1 LGTGSESE
9 FPWVAA
15 MANDRFRKSLRFS
28 LRTLMVFVLI
38 FAVFLGW
45 RVNKARQQRRAVA
58 AVQEYGGWVHF
69 DYEFVKGKL
78 TPGQEP
84 WAPQW
89 LRRML
94 GDEYFREVSYV
105 SLVYDSQGGK
115 RVEIANFKPCD
126 LLLEQLASQTGLKQL
141 LMRRTQA
148 TDEGLKYVGKMHALE
163 ELYIW
168 DATSITD
175 AGVAH
180 LAGLKNLKNI
190 HMDSSKMTD
199 ASLVLLSGLPRIEKM
214 SLQLN
219 TFTDRGFLRLK
230 GQDNLTELWTG
241 HGNFQVTDAGL
252 ARFREFKKLE
262 LIDLQKSKV
271 TARGLEQLKGMKS
284 LKRVLLG
291 STGIA
296 DSELEPFR
304 QAMPNVKVSK

>member
-1 LGTGSESE
+1 
-9 FPWVAA
+9 
-15 MANDRFRKSLRFS
+15 
-28 LRTLMVFVLI
+28 MVLVLI

-69 DYEFVKGKL
+69 DYEFVNGKL

-126 LLLEQLASQTGLKQL
+126 KLLEQLATQTGLRQL
-141 LMRRTQA
+141 LMRSTQA
-148 TDEGLKYVGKMHALE
+148 TDEGLKHVGRMAALE
-163 ELYIW
+163 KLYIW

-180 LAGLKNLKNI
+180 LAGLKNLAII
-190 HMDSSKMTD
+190 HIDSSGVTD
-199 ASLVLLSGLPRIEKM
+199 ESLLLLSGLPRIEILA
-214 SLQLN
+214 LQSSK
-219 TFTDRGFLRLK
+219 FSDQGFLRMK
-230 GQDNLTELWTG
+230 GQNTLKALWTG
-241 HGNFQVTDAGL
+241 QGNCQVTDAGL
-252 ARFREFKKLE
+252 AHLREFKKLE
-262 LIDLQKSKV
+262 LIDLQMSKV
-271 TARGLEQLKGMKS
+271 TARGLEQLKGMSS
-284 LKRVLLG
+284 LKQVLLSG
-291 STGIA
+291 TGITE
-296 DSELEPFR
+296 SELAAFR
-304 QAMPNVKVSK
+304 QAVPSVKVSK